1 MCGVGACCLL
11 LLSLSTLSAQVPDP
25 AMPMDP
31 AIGLTPIEETA
42 LDPMVMEPMPVD
54 PVPMDPAL
62 VDATNPVPVADP
74 VPDPA
79 ATEPAPPDDWD
90 LNDQG
95 VYDPS
100 DFFAV
105 YMGTWGGFD
114 AWTNHLLYRQ
124 KCERWYSV
132 LAAKAEVA
140 TLLSQDQL
148 GGLEIRYWY
157 DPIPGPLSYAAHWV
171 VKRPNGRFLADLYAM
186 TPDQRDYR
194 LDELDLLF
202 GRSLLLT
209 PDVFRTVS
217 SLDGEGSMVD
227 GYVFAYGDVV
237 INKRTEVT
245 GTVYA
250 NGKVWGKGDYVV
262 GGAVPSNLSAP
273 LDLVASYYDVLP
285 LFAEAATKPAKD
297 VTRTD
302 KLKLSDLPGQ
312 ICYVNGTL
320 SLEKGGEIAG
330 PGIVVAIG
338 SITVAK
344 DSVLGDGVTLISRE
358 NVRLQKDATIG
369 SEAILWAM
377 GTIRIEDESSLAS
390 GSLLSVGDIEIGR
403 GCRVRRSL
411 LVAGKKVRVQA
422 EAEVQGAIISLD
434 DVELGK

>member
-1 MCGVGACCLL
+1 M
-11 LLSLSTLSAQVPDP
+11 
-25 AMPMDP
+25 
-31 AIGLTPIEETA
+31 EETA

-95 VYDPS
+95 IYDP
-100 DFFAV
+100 DDLFVV
-105 YMGTWGGFD
+105 YMGTWGGFE

-124 KCERWYSV
+124 KCERWYDV
-132 LAAKAEVA
+132 LATKAEVNA
-140 TLLSQDQL
+140 LASRDQL
-148 GGLEIRYWY
+148 GGFEIRYWY
-157 DPIPGPLSYAAHWV
+157 DPIPGPLSYAGHWV
-171 VKRPNGRFLADLYAM
+171 VKRPDGRFLADLYAM
-186 TPDQRDYR
+186 TPDQREYR
-194 LDELDLLF
+194 LDELDVLF
-202 GRSLLLT
+202 GRPLLLT

-217 SLDGEGSMVD
+217 STDGDGSLVD
-227 GYVFAYGDVV
+227 GFVFAYGDVV
-237 INKRTEVT
+237 INKHTEVT

-250 NGKVWGKGDYVV
+250 NGKVRGKGDYVV
-262 GGAVPSNLSAP
+262 GGAVPSSLSAP

-297 VTRTD
+297 VTYA
-302 KLKLSDLPGQ
+302 KELKLTGLPGQ
-312 ICYVNGTL
+312 ILYVNGAFL
-320 SLEKGGEIAG
+320 LESGGKLVG
-330 PGIVVAIG
+330 PGIVVATGRIR
-338 SITVAK
+338 IAK
-344 DSVLGDGVTLISRE
+344 DSVLGDGVTLISRTDVDLKKE
-358 NVRLQKDATIG
+358 ATIG
-369 SEAILWAM
+369 NEAILWAM
-377 GTIRIEDESSLAS
+377 GTIKIEDESKLAS